1 MSALRF
7 ASPEG
12 VRLVDL
18 GPSRHVPQP
27 GIESGRAI
35 QAQSGM
41 SRTDRDR
48 ANVYAAKY
56 RESVR
61 AKAAGA

>member
-1 MSALRF
+1 VSALRF

-18 GPSRHVPQP
+18 GPSRAVPLP
-27 GIESGRAI
+27 GVRGHAI

-41 SRTDRDR
+41 SRTDRDQ

-61 AKAAGA
+61 AKATT

>member
-1 MSALRF
+1 VSALRF

-18 GPSRHVPQP
+18 GPQ
-27 GIESGRAI
+27 RAI
-35 QAQSGM
+35 RMPGVRGGPIQPQSGM

-56 RESVR
+56 RDKKR
-61 AKAAGA
+61 AERC